1 MVFKFAPV
9 LFVIVASFSLAVSL
23 KCYVGT
29 AKEPTECSAPLN
41 LCSYAEVDGKKAPA
55 TCVMAV
61 PAAGIEAG
69 KCTGIDAAKL
79 CYCNTDG
86 CNGSNG
92 IKPSVFVVVA
102 GALVAMVWRY

>member
-29 AKEPTECSAPLN
+29 AKEPTECSASLN
-41 LCSYAEVDGKKAPA
+41 LCSYGEANGKRVAMGCIA
-55 TCVMAV
+55 AV
-61 PAAGIEAG
+61 PAIGIEAG
-69 KCTGIDAAKL
+69 KCTGVDTAKV

-86 CNGSNG
+86 CNGING
-92 IKPSVFVVVA
+92 IKPSVFAVVA